1 MTKYGRWVT
10 MVALCMS
17 GAIIFML
24 PFLREIYY
32 IPMQNAFGFTNTQ
45 MGVLMSVF
53 GTMSMLTYFPGGWL
67 ADKFSPR
74 LLMT

>member
-32 IPMQNAFGFTNTQ
+32 IPMQ
-45 MGVLMSVF
+45 
-53 GTMSMLTYFPGGWL
+53 
-67 ADKFSPR
+67 DKWKITISI
-74 LLMT
+74 LKA

>member
-32 IPMQNAFGFTNTQ
+32 IPMQNKWKITISTLKA
-45 MGVLMSVF
+45 
-53 GTMSMLTYFPGGWL
+53 
-67 ADKFSPR
+67 
-74 LLMT
+74 